1 MDRGTEG
8 TLQYFRWVYADV
20 SEAGPLE
27 ERWHEDVVLRQSP
40 EMPGTAGTFTGVE
53 GVRDTLR
60 ELGEGWTDLGWD
72 PLEVREVGGDRYVLR
87 VDVRGKG
94 RGSGI
99 ELGDELGHLIELRD
113 GKVFR
118 LDVYM
123 NWESALRAARV
134 DESEGA

>member
-40 EMPGTAGTFTGVE
+40 EMPGTAGTFTGDCTADVS
-53 GVRDTLR
+53 VRTLTR
-60 ELGEGWTDLGWD
+60 PNSGS
-72 PLEVREVGGDRYVLR
+72 RYVLR

-123 NWESALRAARV
+123 DWESGRRAAGV
-134 DESEGA
+134 E